1 MTARSCEWSFRSV
14 EQRLKPR
21 YGAVEGFEFGPT
33 WRSTRNRLPI
43 MVWSSSAMS
52 GPDITILTPKG
63 EVFDRSALRA
73 S

>member
-1 MTARSCEWSFRSV
+1 
-14 EQRLKPR
+14 
-21 YGAVEGFEFGPT
+21 
-33 WRSTRNRLPI
+33 